1 MPPACTKQCYALL
14 SLSWPRLAAPV
25 DPATAPLPYLQ
36 GSPSAGVATFFDSSH
51 LVISRVSQAVIP
63 VATGKQ
69 TPRVA
74 LALTTPSITAPGSD
88 IILSVGVKGCT
99 TSVQAK
105 FGLGACGPLA
115 EDARVFVVVVDKAW
129 LDLEAARP
137 SYNTEL
143 SRATDVLVTTLSAGS
158 SLDYLLSS
166 EAIGLWS
173 LVWLIPLFYE
183 GQAPYIQGRVYLQ
196 CIL

>member
-1 MPPACTKQCYALL
+1 MPCCHCLGLAWRHQWTP
-14 SLSWPRLAAPV
+14 PRLHYHTSKAAQV
-25 DPATAPLPYLQ
+25 L
-36 GSPSAGVATFFDSSH
+36 GSPPSLTVRTLSSQEYPK
-51 LVISRVSQAVIP
+51 LIP